1 MGVTSYT
8 HTTFGDGKAYLADRL
23 GDSNN
28 VYWSDT
34 ELGLYLIEALR
45 TWGWLTA
52 YWRDYGQFVTVSGE
66 AYYDITSLSNVD
78 GEALLSYTIT
88 DSDIVKLIQYHFIEP
103 PTGTSWTGSE
113 QFTLTDLTQA
123 IERRRNQFLIDTAC
137 VLTRTYP
144 IAVDSPSASNVYL
157 GETVGNIRHLTW
169 RGVGASNSLIP
180 EDISRSRNTGSDS
193 LLTPGAYPLAY
204 ITSIGRPTEITLVP
218 PTNEPGVLDLL
229 SVSMGATLNPAT
241 GITLGI
247 PDDMASAVKWG
258 AMADLL
264 GRDGPGRDMPRA
276 YYCERKYKLGVE
288 LALAHATATN
298 VNINGQPAN
307 ITSLTDL
314 DRYDPSWI
322 TTSGQPSVAAPVA
335 NFVVLKNVPDDIYSV
350 GVDVVRKA
358 IVPVAD
364 TDFLQIGKE
373 YLDSILDFA
382 QHIASFKMGG
392 MEFKSTF
399 RASDN
404 FYDAALAYNKR
415 LSAKSPN
422 IVTLMRSST
431 NERDT
436 VYNRSGSLG
445 SLQKPVE
452 NYANSI
458 QQNN

>member
-1 MGVTSYT
+1 LGVTSYT
-8 HTTFGDGKAYLADRL
+8 HTTFSNSKAFLANRL
-23 GDSNN
+23 GDAGK

-34 ELGLYLIEALR
+34 ELGLYIIEALR

-52 YWRDYGQFVTVSGE
+52 YWRDYGQFVTSSGQ
-66 AYYDITSLSNVD
+66 AYYDITSVANAD
-78 GEALLSYTIT
+78 GDALLTYTIT
-88 DSDIVKLIQYHFIEP
+88 DSDIVELIQYHFIEP
-103 PTGTSWTGSE
+103 ATGTSWNGSE
-113 QFTLTDLTQA
+113 QFTFSDLTQA

-144 IAVDSPSASNVYL
+144 IAVDSPPASNVYL
-157 GETVGNIRHLTW
+157 GENVGNIRHLTW
-169 RGVGASNSLIP
+169 RGISASNSLVP

-193 LLTPGAYPLAY
+193 LLTPNAYPLAY
-204 ITSIGRPTEITLVP
+204 ISSLGRPTEITLVP

-241 GITLGI
+241 GVALGI

-288 LALAHATATN
+288 LAKTHTIVTN
-298 VNINGQPAN
+298 VSVNGILVH

-322 TTSGQPSVAAPVA
+322 TSSGSPSIAAPVA
-335 NFVVLKNVPDDIYSV
+335 NFVVLKDVPDDIYSI

-358 IVPVAD
+358 VVPSLD
-364 TDFLQIGKE
+364 IDYLQIGKE
-373 YLDSILDFA
+373 YLDSILDYA
-382 QHIASFKMGG
+382 QHLASFKMGG

-404 FYDAALAYNKR
+404 FYDAALAYNTR

-422 IVTLMRSST
+422 IVSLMRSST

-445 SLQKPVE
+445 SLQKPAE

>member
-1 MGVTSYT
+1 LGVTSYT
-8 HTTFGDGKAYLADRL
+8 HTTFADSKAYLANRL
-23 GDSNN
+23 GDASMI
-28 VYWSDT
+28 YWSDT
-34 ELGLYLIEALR
+34 ELGLYILEALR
-45 TWGWLTA
+45 TWGWFTA
-52 YWRDYGQFVTVSGE
+52 YWRDYGQFVTSSNE
-66 AYYDITSLSNVD
+66 AYYDITSLTNTD
-78 GEALLSYTIT
+78 GDSLLNYTIT
-88 DSDIVKLIQYHFIEP
+88 DSDIVELIQYHFIEP
-103 PTGTSWTGSE
+103 ATGISWNGSE

-144 IAVDSPSASNVYL
+144 IAVDSPPASNVYL
-157 GETVGNIRHLTW
+157 GETVGSIRHLTW
-169 RGVGASNSLIP
+169 RGIGSSNSLVP

-193 LLTPGAYPLAY
+193 LLTPSAYPLVY
-204 ITSIGRPTEITLVP
+204 ISSIGRPTEITLVP
-218 PTNEPGVLDLL
+218 PTNEPGVLDML
-229 SVSMGATLNPAT
+229 SVSMGASLDPTVGVP
-241 GITLGI
+241 LGI

-288 LALAHATATN
+288 LAKSHAVVTN
-298 VNINGQPAN
+298 VSVNGQAVH

-322 TTSGQPSVAAPVA
+322 TSSGQPTIAAPVA
-335 NFVVLKNVPDDIYSV
+335 NFIALRSVPDGIYSI

-358 IVPVAD
+358 IVPSLDINFIQV
-364 TDFLQIGKE
+364 GKE
-373 YLDSILDFA
+373 YLDIILDYA
-382 QHIASFKMGG
+382 QHLASFKMGG

-404 FYDAALAYNKR
+404 FHDAALAYNSR

-422 IVTLMRSST
+422 IVTLMKHST

-436 VYNRSGSLG
+436 VYNRAGSLG